1 MGDRMTLKKINE
13 GLVRR
18 RSPLEALREA
28 RDRDARQERIREI
41 AIKTMPGHEALVML
55 LDASGSM
62 LDYADGGGATR
73 VTKLQAAM
81 DAARLLVE
89 NSIEGVTSIGVIMF
103 GSTAQVLSTINR
115 DLGEVKSKLFVGN
128 VIASGSTRMEIGLE
142 SCAHQLQGAKNPIR
156 RIILMSDGVPDDP
169 MGTLRVAEEVSGKG
183 IVIDTIAFGRDAD
196 HRFLEGVSGYSKGV
210 TKSASSAKDL
220 RLTFGQL
227 DATTRGLLSSGD

>member
-18 RSPLEALREA
+18 RSPLDALRKAKE
-28 RDRDARQERIREI
+28 RDERQQRLREI

-62 LDYADGGGATR
+62 LDAADGPGTR
-73 VTKLQAAM
+73 ISKLQAAIE
-81 DAARLLVE
+81 AARVLVE
-89 NSIEGVTSIGVIMF
+89 NSIEGVTSVGVIMF
-103 GSTAQVLSTINR
+103 GSTTQVLSGMNR
-115 DLGEVKSKLFVGN
+115 DLGSVLDRLHVGN
-128 VIASGSTRMEIGLE
+128 VGVCGSTRMDRGLE
-142 SCAHQLQGAKNPIR
+142 AAVQELQGAKNPVR

-169 MGTLRVAEEVSGKG
+169 MRTLEIAEEVSGKG
-183 IVIDTIAFGRDAD
+183 IVIDTVAFGRDAD
-196 HRFLEGVSGYSKGV
+196 LRFLEGVSGYSKGV

>member
-18 RSPLEALREA
+18 RSPLDALRKAKE
-28 RDRDARQERIREI
+28 RDERQQRLRDI

-62 LDYADGGGATR
+62 LDAADGPGTR
-73 VTKLQAAM
+73 VTKLQAAIE
-81 DAARLLVE
+81 AARVLVE
-89 NSIEGVTSIGVIMF
+89 ASIEGVTSVGVIMF
-103 GSTAQVLSTINR
+103 GSTTQLLSGMNR
-115 DLGEVKSKLFVGN
+115 DLSSVLDRLHVGN
-128 VIASGSTRMEIGLE
+128 VSACGSTRMDRGLE
-142 SCAHQLQGAKNPIR
+142 AAVQELQGARNPVR

-169 MGTLRVAEEVSGKG
+169 MRTLEIAEEVSGKG
-183 IVIDTIAFGRDAD
+183 IVIDTVAFGRDAD
-196 HRFLEGVSGYSKGV
+196 LRFLEGVSGYSKGV